1 MERNPQENKFIWT
14 NNLRVLATISV
25 ILLHVSGQILIQ
37 YGKVSDFVWWTG
49 NIYDSAV
56 RFCVPIFVM
65 LTGALLLP
73 KTYELGE
80 FLKKRFLRIIL
91 PFLFWSFIYILFTY
105 YEKLSPNH
113 AMSTFETIRWGLDLL
128 KSGSSPHL
136 WYIYMIIGIYLI
148 TPVISKWV
156 QNCKEN
162 EILYF
167 LIIWLFAMIM
177 NQPIFEEYNTDID
190 LSYFEDFIGYL
201 VLGYYLSVKTF
212 KYSKSTVNIAAFLLL
227 SIGVIITAAGTY
239 HLTNNDGKFNQYFY
253 GYITLNTLMV
263 SIGVFLVFKNWTN
276 VNSKSSKIID
286 FISKYSFG
294 IYLVHVLVLFYLSK
308 CGIDYSLMN
317 PVFSIPLTT
326 LLCLIFSTLIIYI
339 VNKLPYGKHISG

>member
-1 MERNPQENKFIWT
+1 MEKIQHENKIVWT

-37 YGKVSDFVWWTG
+37 FGKVSNFVWWTG
-49 NIYDSAV
+49 NIYDSSV

-73 KTYELGE
+73 KAYELGE
-80 FLKKRFLRIIL
+80 FLRKRFLRIIL
-91 PFLFWSFIYILFTY
+91 PFLFWSFIYMLFTY
-105 YEKLSPNH
+105 YVKLSPNH
-113 AMSTFETIRWGLDLL
+113 EMSPLEIITWGLDLL

-148 TPVISKWV
+148 TPIISKWV

-167 LIIWLFAMIM
+167 LIIWLFALIM

-201 VLGYYLSVKTF
+201 VLGYYLSVKIF
-212 KYSKSTVNIAAFLLL
+212 KFSRS
-227 SIGVIITAAGTY
+227 VINITAILLILAGIIVTAFGTY
-239 HLTNNDGKFNQYFY
+239 YLTNNDGKFNQYFY
-253 GYITLNTLMV
+253 GYMTLNTLIV
-263 SIGVFLVFKNWTN
+263 SIGIFVFFKNLNTN
-276 VNSKSSKIID
+276 KSSKIID
-286 FISKYSFG
+286 FISKYSYG

-308 CGIDYSLMN
+308 IGIDFSLMN
-317 PVFSIPLTT
+317 PIFSIPLTT
-326 LLCLIFSTLIIYI
+326 LLCLFLSTLIIYV
-339 VNKLPYGKHISG
+339 VNKLPYGKYISG